1 MESNLYEVQF
11 QLALIDYYLAQTYS
25 DPKSA
30 ERMAA
35 LKKAAQA
42 FDDIF
47 QRNRG
52 SVTGLYAHM
61 WHGKTAE
68 ELGDLQT
75 ALDIYDEVL
84 ANAPE
89 PDGTGAVDRLGAA
102 VRPGRAIPLVDR
114 RQAEAAAIS
123 ARGHRLA
130 EGLSSAAADGRLSGH
145 RLGRGQG
152 PAGPGQEGD
161 RPGEGEAHGRGPAN
175 RHRRLQSPQRSSAG
189 TLCPAARDS

>member
-1 MESNLYEVQF
+1 MPPPAQTPARRADAPRWKPASELETNLHEAQF
-11 QLALIDYYLAQTYS
+11 QLALIDYYLAQTFL

-42 FDDIF
+42 FDDIY

-61 WHGKTAE
+61 WHGKTGE
-68 ELGDLQT
+68 ELGDLAM

-89 PDGTGAVDRLGAA
+89 PDGKRPGHRPGAA
-102 VRPGRAIPLVDR
+102 VRPGRAFP
-114 RQAEAAAIS
+114 
-123 ARGHRLA
+123 
-130 EGLSSAAADGRLSGH
+130 AADRARS
-145 RLGRGQG
+145 RSRSSSC
-152 PAGPGQEGD
+152 PRP
-161 RPGEGEAHGRGPAN
+161 RPG
-175 RHRRLQSPQRSSAG
+175 
-189 TLCPAARDS
+189 